1 MNTFTAKLIA
11 DGDDFV
17 IPLSDETFSELGW
30 QLGDVI
36 EFVVQEDGT
45 IVISK
50 KKTEKVYVM
59 VEATSSFTNRYA
71 YLVDADKLH
80 LAINDVKYNDERD
93 EFSQEYLGESITK
106 WDILTKEQV
115 LDAFDK
121 QNDYAKGWSDGA
133 KLDFVTKL

>member
-1 MNTFTAKLIA
+1 MNEFTVKLVA
-11 DGDDFV
+11 DGDDFLL
-17 IPLSDETFSELGW
+17 PLSDDTCSELGW
-30 QLGDVI
+30 EIGDI
-36 EFVVQEDGT
+36 LEFAVKEDGT
-45 IVISK
+45 IVVSK

-59 VEATSSFTNRYA
+59 VEATCSFTNRYA
-71 YLVDADKLH
+71 YLIDADKLH
-80 LAINDVKYNDERD
+80 LAIDDVKYNDERA

-133 KLDFVTKL
+133 KLDFVMKL